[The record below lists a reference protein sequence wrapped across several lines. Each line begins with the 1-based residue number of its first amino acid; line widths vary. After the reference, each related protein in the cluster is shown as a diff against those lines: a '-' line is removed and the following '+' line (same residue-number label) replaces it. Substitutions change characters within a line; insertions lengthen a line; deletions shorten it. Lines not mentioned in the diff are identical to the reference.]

1 MVASL
6 GDAGRFLDRGGSLA
20 GNEQHPLVAI
30 GLVCLAG
37 ILFVVMNTL
46 VKALQP
52 DHHVIVLL
60 WARTFFH
67 VAFVVVVFPRA
78 VMGAIRTAQLPVQL
92 GRSVLLTGSTICNF
106 FALLFLPLG
115 EVSAITF
122 VSPILVAALA
132 AGFLR
137 ERVGLTRW
145 LAIGAGFLGV
155 LAIIRPGVG
164 AAVNPGALLA
174 FACACFYAV
183 YQISTRIVREAE
195 PIVSLLFSGLVG
207 AVIFSLAVPFYWDWP
222 SLPHLALF
230 VAIGSLGAVGHL
242 LVIMA
247 LQRAEASKVSPFN
260 YVQLVWAMLASF
272 LAFGEIP
279 SPWTALGAVIIVA
292 SGLFLYRL
300 DMAERA
306 RLQALGAS

>member
-1 MVASL
+1 MS
-6 GDAGRFLDRGGSLA
+6 RT
-20 GNEQHPLVAI
+20 EQHPLVAV

-37 ILFVVMNTL
+37 ILFVVMNTI

-52 DHHVIVLL
+52 DHHVIMLL

-67 VAFVVVVFPRA
+67 VAFVVVVFPRS
-78 VMGAIRTAQLPVQL
+78 VMGAIRTVQLPVQI
-92 GRSVLLTGSTICNF
+92 GRGVLLTGSTICNF
-106 FALLFLPLG
+106 GALLFLPLG

-132 AGFLR
+132 AGYLR
-137 ERVGLTRW
+137 EHVGVVRW
-145 LAIGAGFLGV
+145 AAIATGFIGV
-155 LAIIRPGVG
+155 LAIIRPGFG
-164 AAVNPGALLA
+164 TAINPGAVLA
-174 FACACFYAV
+174 FACAGFYAV

-207 AVIFSLAVPFYWDWP
+207 AVLFSLLVPFYWVWP
-222 SLPHLALF
+222 SPLHLALF
-230 VAIGSLGAVGHL
+230 VAIGSLGAIGHL

-247 LQRAEASKVSPFN
+247 LQRAEASRVSPFN
-260 YVQLVWAMLASF
+260 YIQLVWAMLASF
-272 LAFGEIP
+272 LVFGEIP
-279 SPWTALGAVIIVA
+279 SHWTAVGAVIIVG

-306 RLQALGAS
+306 RLRALQAG